1 MAFERTKKLFAA
13 LKKLDETKII
23 NSILRDKGFQKFII
37 SLNQND
43 QLFEEGIDSKGKTLG
58 KYSDFTIEIKK
69 EEGQPT
75 DRITLLDTGD
85 FYKSFVVTV
94 KSGGFT
100 ISANP
105 VKDDSNLFDD
115 FGEDVVGLTKEN
127 LQFVIDAIREKLL
140 TAIREQ
146 IKMAA

>member
-69 EEGQPT
+69 EEGQRF
-75 DRITLLDTGD
+75 DHITLLDTGD
-85 FYKSFVVTV
+85 FYKSFKVTV
-94 KSGGFT
+94 SKGGFT
-100 ISANP
+100 ITANP